1 MFSYIGKLQCKLKV
15 QDLIRLLRLARGVWI
30 QVWYFWVENMFPENS
45 S

>member
-1 MFSYIGKLQCKLKV
+1 MFSYSGKLQCKLKEK
-15 QDLIRLLRLARGVWI
+15 DLIRLLRLAKGVQI